1 MPIIIASKGKK
12 NSIFNHPKV
21 KRAIEKFNPND
32 PKFIKALQER
42 NKESKDCFDEMERKK
57 RESERR
63 MALNCHIPIRSR
75 ERD

>member
-1 MPIIIASKGKK
+1 MIITSQGRK

-21 KRAIEKFNPND
+21 KEAIEKFNPND
-32 PKFIKALQER
+32 PEFTKALQEK
-42 NKESKDCFDEMERKK
+42 NKETEALFDEMEQKRRK
-57 RESERR
+57 SEQQ